1 MKNLVIVFIAFL
13 MVAGTTIIVRAQVTI
28 PSSATAKIVAALTLT
43 NTQKLDFGTMSIP
56 TGDVSVIYPTTST
69 RTATV
74 PANIVL
80 ISTEIGNA
88 AHFAVTGAAL
98 YHYKITLPLDNL
110 IKLKIGATTTE
121 MSIDTFTSRTT
132 SVPGNDGINGILSS
146 SSTDD
151 FTVGATLKLLNA
163 QQPGVY
169 DGSFNVMVTY
179 D

>member
-13 MVAGTTIIVRAQVTI
+13 MVAGTITIVRAQVTTN
-28 PSSATAKIVAALTLT
+28 SLATAKIVEALTLK

-56 TGDVSVIYPTTST
+56 TGDVSVIYPTSGT
-69 RTATV
+69 RTSTV

-88 AHFAVTGAAL
+88 AHFAVTGAIG
-98 YHYKITLPLDNL
+98 YQYKITLPQDNL
-110 IKLKIGATTTE
+110 IKIKIGATSTE
-121 MSIDTFTSRTT
+121 MSIDNFTSRTT
-132 SVPGNDGINGILSS
+132 SVSGNDGEKGILSS
-146 SSTDD
+146 SGTDD

-169 DGSFNVMVTY
+169 DGSFDVMVTY